1 MPWVLVYRFL
11 RTVWALLK
19 DRDTRGVVYVVILV
33 LLVGTVFYHFNEG
46 WSWLDSLYFSVIT
59 LTTVGYGDFSPK
71 TDFGKVFTMIYI
83 VVGLGILAGFIS
95 LVAQKQEGT
104 GFLRRRSPHL
114 DTEMPEQKDAAKD
127 EKPAS

>member
-33 LLVGTVFYHFNEG
+33 LVAGTVFYHFNEG
-46 WSWLDSLYFSVIT
+46 WSWLNSLYFSVIT

-71 TDFGKVFTMIYI
+71 TGFGKVFTMIYI

-95 LVAQKQEGT
+95 LMAQKQ
-104 GFLRRRSPHL
+104 
-114 DTEMPEQKDAAKD
+114 A
-127 EKPAS
+127 